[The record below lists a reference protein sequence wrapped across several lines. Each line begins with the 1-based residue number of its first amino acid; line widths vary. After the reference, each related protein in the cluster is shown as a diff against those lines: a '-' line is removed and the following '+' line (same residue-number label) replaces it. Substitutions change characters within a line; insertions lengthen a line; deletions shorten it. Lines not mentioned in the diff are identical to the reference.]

1 MLGQLL
7 LTALEDKDNEALIRH
22 LRTLREKVSHIG
34 QQKSC
39 KCYTLQCLITEG
51 FSVKPNEKTYKKV
64 HCTIIK
70 KFIDF
75 LLEQGDLLDYS
86 ALIQC
91 FIYDMAETR
100 LVDNFLCGGRDR
112 SEHTYMYIKE
122 CFRFYL
128 LDQPQND
135 ILVKSMLTTFA
146 LRQAL
151 EIRLRRI
158 IGIGVVENSKGDI
171 VKLKHGTVMKVILDN
186 VECVFLGKS
195 DLLKYIK
202 IIYKWANFSIHSM
215 WSPPTWMIW
224 EAYTILEPFFLTH
237 LNEKNYSSINNA
249 FQFKSV
255 EQYKSIQQK
264 IADSLSKQE
273 KQAVTLKCIVP
284 EATILDVTSC
294 TPICSKQIPIND
306 VVGNFSGS
314 EHF

>member
-1 MLGQLL
+1 MLGKLL
-7 LTALEDKDNEALIRH
+7 LTALEDKDNEALVRH
-22 LRTLREKVSHIG
+22 LRTLRETISHTG
-34 QQKSC
+34 QSETC
-39 KCYTLQCLITEG
+39 KRYTSQYIITEG
-51 FSVKPNEKTYKKV
+51 FSANPNEKTYKKV
-64 HCTIIK
+64 HCAIIE

-75 LLEQGDLLDYS
+75 LLTKNNLLDYS

-91 FIYDMAETR
+91 FIYDIAERR
-100 LVDNFLCGGRDR
+100 LVDNFLCGGRALT
-112 SEHTYMYIKE
+112 EHTCMYVAE

-171 VKLKHGTVMKVILDN
+171 VKLKHETVMKVILDN
-186 VECVFLGKS
+186 VKCVFSGNS
-195 DLLKYIK
+195 DLLKHIK
-202 IIYKWANFSIHSM
+202 IIYKWTNFSIHSM

-249 FQFKSV
+249 FQFESV
-255 EQYKSIQQK
+255 EQYKSVQQK

-273 KQAVTLKCIVP
+273 NQAVTLKCIIP

-294 TPICSKQIPIND
+294 TPICSEQIPIND